1 MVEITECTIFI
12 LILLICVVIDIIRAV
27 KTRKREWMLL
37 FLFHALYLFSSVYYE
52 LYIIFFD
59 DEPQVS
65 HICEIGWYVSYL
77 FLTLL
82 LQNIRDKEMDNKK
95 YKVLFIIPVFTFS
108 MAIGFIIY
116 SEGDV
121 FSNVICALLMW
132 VLLRET
138 VKGALFCREK
148 YGKTYN
154 AKWLYRSSFVF
165 CFIEYLT
172 WVISCFFFEESWT
185 NPYYW
190 SDMLL
195 AASFLLFI
203 PSVGKIVNSSVAYA
217 DKSLNDALS
226 VSRSEG

>member
-121 FSNVICALLMW
+121 FSNAICALLLYLRN
-132 VLLRET
+132 LLILLSLIRLSSTRWLRFPEPNVIFTAVSGAYGRVHHPAHNKTIT
-138 VKGALFCREK
+138 VC
-148 YGKTYN
+148 
-154 AKWLYRSSFVF
+154 S
-165 CFIEYLT
+165 
-172 WVISCFFFEESWT
+172 
-185 NPYYW
+185 
-190 SDMLL
+190 
-195 AASFLLFI
+195 
-203 PSVGKIVNSSVAYA
+203 
-217 DKSLNDALS
+217 DALVNRILYLAS
-226 VSRSEG
+226 DACNRRSA